1 MYMIKITKNDYYDDD
16 ETLIENE
23 DGSCYED
30 EIGYNYETAEVEK
43 TYTELDN
50 LKAENMKLIEKNTS
64 LTEANSKLFMQI
76 GVEKSGGEKLKHT
89 APMDLRKLGI

>member
-1 MYMIKITKNDYYDDD
+1 MDRDELRNKFTEVLTVEDQADRSTMLNDMR
-16 ETLIENE
+16 
-23 DGSCYED
+23 
-30 EIGYNYETAEVEK
+30 AEVEK

-50 LKAENMKLIEKNTS
+50 LKAENTKLVEKNTS

-76 GVEKSGGEKLKHT
+76 GVEKSGEDKLKHK

>member
-1 MYMIKITKNDYYDDD
+1 MERDELRNKFTEVLTVEDQAERSTMLNDMR
-16 ETLIENE
+16 
-23 DGSCYED
+23 
-30 EIGYNYETAEVEK
+30 AEVEK

-50 LKAENMKLIEKNTS
+50 LKAENTKLVEKNTS

-76 GVEKSGGEKLKHT
+76 GVEKSGDEKPKHA